1 MGVSSQT
8 VAWVFWRDERK
19 LRNEMI
25 DKSTA
30 FREDNDHSETAEQ
43 GNVYEIRFKGHL
55 GERWASRFAEY
66 ELIRREDGTTLMVGP
81 IADQSALYG
90 LINRVRD
97 LGLELIS
104 VNRAR
109 PRPNRPSEISCTTD
123 I

>member
-1 MGVSSQT
+1 MTNKNT
-8 VAWVFWRDERK
+8 VFQEEDN
-19 LRNEMI
+19 RNE
-25 DKSTA
+25 T
-30 FREDNDHSETAEQ
+30 EEQ
-43 GNVYEIRFKGHL
+43 DDVYEIKFKGHL

-90 LINRVRD
+90 LINQVRD

-104 VNRAR
+104 VNRVK
-109 PRPNRPSEISCTTD
+109 PRPNGPNEISCTTD